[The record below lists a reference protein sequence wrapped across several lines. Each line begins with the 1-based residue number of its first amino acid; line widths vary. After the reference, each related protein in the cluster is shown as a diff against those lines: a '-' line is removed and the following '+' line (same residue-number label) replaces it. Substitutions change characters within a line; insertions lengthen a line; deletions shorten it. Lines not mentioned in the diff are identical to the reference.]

1 MKFFCCFRKKNK
13 LIDEDDDKI
22 RIWDKMDK
30 VNVYVTDEEVRETE
44 LTITSNNL
52 SMFYNNEE
60 GDEYVIAE
68 LMNSI
73 VASIEKK

>member
-13 LIDEDDDKI
+13 LIDDDDDKI

-30 VNVYVTDEEVRETE
+30 VNVYVTDEEERVTE
-44 LTITSNNL
+44 LTITSANL
-52 SMFYNNEE
+52 STFYTNEE
-60 GDEYVIAE
+60 DEYVIAE
-68 LMNSI
+68 LMDSI